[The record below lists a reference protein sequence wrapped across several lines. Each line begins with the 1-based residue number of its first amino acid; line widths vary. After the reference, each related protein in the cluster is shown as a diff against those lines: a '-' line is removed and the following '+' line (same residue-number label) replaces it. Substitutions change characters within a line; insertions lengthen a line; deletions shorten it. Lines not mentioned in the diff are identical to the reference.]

1 MNVLLDTN
9 TFLWFS
15 NNHKFLSPKAKS
27 LIKDPANIIWLS
39 MASVWEMAIKVSLG
53 KLEGM
58 SLPLAYFVDAQV
70 RKNNFMLLEINI
82 AHTGIVATLPL
93 HHRDPFD
100 RLIIAQSM
108 AEGFPIITNDT
119 RFDDYEIE
127 LYW

>member
-15 NNHKFLSPKAKS
+15 NDHQFLSPKAKA

-58 SLPLAYFVDAQV
+58 SLPLAYFVDAQI
-70 RKNNFMLLEINI
+70 RKNNFIL
-82 AHTGIVATLPL
+82 TGDQHRAYW
-93 HHRDPFD
+93 HCRDPSLASP
-100 RLIIAQSM
+100 RPL
-108 AEGFPIITNDT
+108 
-119 RFDDYEIE
+119 
-127 LYW
+127 

>member
-15 NNHKFLSPKAKS
+15 NDHKFLSPKAKA

-70 RKNNFMLLEINI
+70 RKNNFILWRSISRILALSQHFPCI
-82 AHTGIVATLPL
+82 TATPL
-93 HHRDPFD
+93 TD
-100 RLIIAQSM
+100 
-108 AEGFPIITNDT
+108 
-119 RFDDYEIE
+119 
-127 LYW
+127 